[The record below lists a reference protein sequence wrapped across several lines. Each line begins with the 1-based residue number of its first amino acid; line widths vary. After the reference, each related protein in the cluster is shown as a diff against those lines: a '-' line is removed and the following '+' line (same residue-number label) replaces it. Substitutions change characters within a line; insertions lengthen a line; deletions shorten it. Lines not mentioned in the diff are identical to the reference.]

1 MQHANFGQQFVDK
14 TPHPTF
20 RRAVVA
26 WTPRTIHTTRLIV
39 RMMQLPHFH
48 DHKSLMNDN
57 AISRSSGSSI
67 RVIAER
73 GTPPRAI
80 PPWSLSVT
88 VLKITVLSITAFC
101 ITLCGAI
108 VSPPAPAHAG
118 QPLSFDTSSFSK
130 PLTLSESSHW
140 TSSETIAAKDVAEL
154 EQAEE
159 IERQAEMQLD
169 ASESLASVRPAADAV
184 IHPSSMIPPGSFTV
198 PAPSSLQRCL
208 SSDRYW
214 LISTRHITS
223 TACRANLQNPNLRI
237 SRLNRCGRVTPSSL
251 DEYLATFDPSRPRV
265 IYVHGNRR
273 SAPLAIER
281 GLDVAREL
289 ESNRCGQVPMDFVIW
304 SWQSDRET
312 FAITDARIKAERT
325 DAQGLYLAWLLHRHV
340 DAAQPTALIGFS
352 FGGRIVTGSLHALA
366 GGTIG
371 RRRLSEEPVMA
382 ANLDVG
388 LLAPAIQSD
397 WLMPHGYHRLATQN
411 MNRLVLL
418 YNQRD
423 AILKNYWLLSRIR
436 GTRALGYTG
445 PTRFAPRYDG
455 SPLPVRSRDCSPTV
469 GKAHSEEDYYKRS
482 CFAGREMAT
491 LLTSCQQID

>member
-1 MQHANFGQQFVDK
+1 M
-14 TPHPTF
+14 
-20 RRAVVA
+20 
-26 WTPRTIHTTRLIV
+26 PRTIHTTRLIV
-39 RMMQLPHFH
+39 RMMQLAHPH
-48 DHKSLMNDN
+48 DHKSLMSTVV
-57 AISRSSGSSI
+57 IGRSSGFSI
-67 RVIAER
+67 RLLGRRVSLPETIA
-73 GTPPRAI
+73 P
-80 PPWSLSVT
+80 
-88 VLKITVLSITAFC
+88 VLLC
-101 ITLCGAI
+101 ITLCSAFAI
-108 VSPPAPAHAG
+108 QAESISAG
-118 QPLSFDTSSFSK
+118 QPLAFDSSVFSQ
-130 PLTLSESSHW
+130 PLSLSSASDW
-140 TSSETIAAKDVAEL
+140 TSPETIAAAEAAEL
-154 EQAEE
+154 HRAEAIEIQAENE
-159 IERQAEMQLD
+159 LD
-169 ASESLASVRPAADAV
+169 LSNSLTSIPSASVPRH
-184 IHPSSMIPPGSFTV
+184 HPNRIPSGSFMV
-198 PAPSSLQRCL
+198 PAPSSLQQDL
-208 SSDRYW
+208 TSDRYW

-223 TACRANLQNPNLRI
+223 TACRANLQNPNLHI
-237 SRLNRCGRVTPSSL
+237 SRLNRCGQTTPSSL
-251 DEYLATFDPSRPRV
+251 DEYIATFDPSRPRV

-273 SAPLAIER
+273 SAPLAIQR

-289 ESNRCGQVPMDFVIW
+289 ESNRCAHTPMDFVIW

-340 DAAQPTALIGFS
+340 EAAQPTALIGFS

-371 RRRLSEEPVMA
+371 RRSLSEEPVQA

-423 AILKNYWLLSRIR
+423 AILKNYWLLTRIR

-455 SPLPVRSRDCSPTV
+455 SQLPVRSRDCSPTV
-469 GKAHSEEDYYKRS
+469 GKAHSEEEYYKRS
-482 CFAGREMAT
+482 CYAGREMAS
-491 LLTSCQQID
+491 LLTSSLQID

>member
-1 MQHANFGQQFVDK
+1 MPSFV
-14 TPHPTF
+14 
-20 RRAVVA
+20 
-26 WTPRTIHTTRLIV
+26 IG
-39 RMMQLPHFH
+39 
-48 DHKSLMNDN
+48 
-57 AISRSSGSSI
+57 RSSGFSI
-67 RVIAER
+67 RRLGRRVPLPLAIAPVV
-73 GTPPRAI
+73 TCVTMCCVFAI
-80 PPWSLSVT
+80 QAGSTSAGEPL
-88 VLKITVLSITAFC
+88 AFDS
-101 ITLCGAI
+101 A
-108 VSPPAPAHAG
+108 VFS
-118 QPLSFDTSSFSK
+118 QPLSLSSASD
-130 PLTLSESSHW
+130 W
-140 TSSETIAAKDVAEL
+140 TSPETIAAEEAAKREEA
-154 EQAEE
+154 EQAE
-159 IERQAEMQLD
+159 IRAENEWD
-169 ASESLASVRPAADAV
+169 AAQSLTS
-184 IHPSSMIPPGSFTV
+184 IHPTSISSQHPSQLPPGAFLIPS
-198 PAPSSLQRCL
+198 PSSLQRDL
-208 SSDRYW
+208 TSDRYW
-214 LISTRHITS
+214 LISTRHMTS
-223 TACRANLQNPNLRI
+223 TACRANLQNPNFHI
-237 SRLNRCGRVTPSSL
+237 SRLNRCGQTTPSSL
-251 DEYLATFDPSRPRV
+251 DEYIATFDPSRPRV

-273 SAPLAIER
+273 SAPLAIQR
-281 GLDVAREL
+281 GMDVAREL
-289 ESNRCGQVPMDFVIW
+289 ESNRCNHTPMDFVIW

-340 DAAQPTALIGFS
+340 EAAQPTALIGFS

-371 RRRLSEEPVMA
+371 RRRLSEPPVMA

-423 AILKNYWLLSRIR
+423 AILKNYWLLTRIR

-469 GKAHSEEDYYKRS
+469 GKAHSEEEYYKRS

-491 LLTSCQQID
+491 LLTSSLQID